1 MSGVALASVKSL
13 GAGVAVTRGTIHLN
27 TQLQAD
33 WLEFGPQKSN
43 GDLRLEQGTVVGSA
57 EIK

>member
-1 MSGVALASVKSL
+1 LRSLQSTSL
-13 GAGVAVTRGTIHLN
+13 GAGVAATRGTIRLT

-33 WLEFGPQKSN
+33 WLEFGPQKSK
-43 GDLRLEQGTVVGSA
+43 GDLRLEQGTAVGSA